1 MLSLRSFAA
10 LISAG
15 MIASG
20 LAAAASDDYPSRP
33 IRMMAPTAGG
43 GTDFAARIV
52 AQGLS
57 AGLGQQVIVENRSA
71 AVHGTWL
78 PGAPPDGYNILMG
91 GESTWMVPLLKPM
104 PYDILRDFVPITLV
118 GNSPNVL
125 VVHPSLPVKS
135 TKELIDLAKS
145 KPGDINYSSSSSG
158 GSAHL
163 AAELFAS
170 LAGVK
175 IVRISHKGAGE
186 ALVSLL
192 TGQGVHLAFIS
203 IASVVP
209 HVKAGRLRGLA
220 VTSVKPSNALPGLPT
235 VAETVPGYQS
245 GGQTALF
252 APPKTPPAFIA
263 KLNREAVRYLVTPD
277 VKEKFFNSG
286 VDVIA
291 SSPQELSAFIKS
303 EIVRWGKVIK
313 DAGIKLDS

>member
-1 MLSLRSFAA
+1 MSWPGLSEQAHTHDGPYHR
-10 LISAG
+10 
-15 MIASG
+15 
-20 LAAAASDDYPSRP
+20 
-33 IRMMAPTAGG
+33 G

-57 AGLGQQVIVENRSA
+57 TGLGQQVIVENRSA

-91 GESTWMVPLLKPM
+91 GESVWMVPLLQKM
-104 PYDILRDFVPITLV
+104 PYDVLTDFNPIALV

-135 TKELIDLAKS
+135 TKELIDLAKA

-175 IVRISHKGAGE
+175 LVRIGHKGAGE

-203 IASVVP
+203 
-209 HVKAGRLRGLA
+209 
-220 VTSVKPSNALPGLPT
+220 TS
-235 VAETVPGYQS
+235 
-245 GGQTALF
+245 F
-252 APPKTPPAFIA
+252 
-263 KLNREAVRYLVTPD
+263 R
-277 VKEKFFNSG
+277 
-286 VDVIA
+286 
-291 SSPQELSAFIKS
+291 SA
-303 EIVRWGKVIK
+303 
-313 DAGIKLDS
+313 AC